1 MVYAYTKDKWMKY
14 NVTFN
19 DEICFQCVHVD
30 KVTCI
35 GDVANI
41 DSKNEIKYKLRRSSM
56 YQILI
61 KSLCVRLLMVILIF
75 KSNCNNFWKDSKL
88 ATMSVVKKLTN
99 ICFIYNLN
107 CWTWLI
113 LTGKWSLVTLS
124 VLNRNSVYN
133 FLF

>member
-1 MVYAYTKDKWMKY
+1 MKY

-75 KSNCNNFWKDSKL
+75 KSNCNNF
-88 ATMSVVKKLTN
+88 
-99 ICFIYNLN
+99 
-107 CWTWLI
+107 
-113 LTGKWSLVTLS
+113 
-124 VLNRNSVYN
+124 
-133 FLF
+133 